1 MKYLPNQTKNKT
13 IFALYVLTVCITPT
27 YIYADEFYSQNRQ
40 YLLGDWNGKRNNLSD
55 QGIDF
60 NVSFTNETATNIDGG
75 FNNDSTVRNANQWTF
90 GTTLDLE
97 KLSGWQNTEAKISIS
112 KREGRSLST
121 DRIADP
127 RTGQFSNVQEIS
139 GRGPVWRLSQ
149 AWIQK
154 GFEDQGLTVK
164 VGRMNM
170 GEDFN
175 SAPCESQNLTLCGAQ
190 VGKTVSELWYNWPIT
205 VWAAN
210 LKYDLNPTS
219 SLSVGVYESNPENT
233 KKSKGFNLSTD
244 GSKGVLIPIEF
255 VWKPKFNGLNG
266 LYRFGAF
273 YSSADAID
281 VLNDENGQAQ
291 LSVEQ
296 REVHSGKYNTWF
308 VAQQQLT
315 QHQDNPKRGISV
327 LLNFN
332 INDKATSEILGSQ
345 QIALQY
351 KGMFD
356 ARPNDSMSLGVART
370 EVNKRLRTRQKLE
383 NELNQVTDVQDP
395 AYVPIQYD
403 ETNVEL
409 NYTFNWSPSI
419 MFRPN
424 IQYVHQAG
432 GLKELNDAWVIGL
445 TTRLNF

>member
-1 MKYLPNQTKNKT
+1 MKYLSIQTRT
-13 IFALYVLTVCITPT
+13 MAFCGLYLCSLTTST

-60 NVSFTNETATNIDGG
+60 NLSFINETATNINGG
-75 FNNDSTVRNANQWTF
+75 FNDDSTVRNANQWTF

-97 KLSGWQNTEAKISIS
+97 KLSGWQNTQAKISIS
-112 KREGRSLST
+112 KRDGRSLST

-149 AWIQK
+149 ASIQK
-154 GFEDQGLTVK
+154 GFEQQGITVK
-164 VGRMNM
+164 LGRMNM

-175 SAPCESQNLTLCGAQ
+175 SAPCEFQNLTLCGSQ

-210 LKYDLNPTS
+210 IKYDLNSAST
-219 SLSVGVYESNPENT
+219 LAIGVYESNPENT
-233 KKSKGFNLSTD
+233 KRSKGFNLSTD
-244 GSKGVLIPIEF
+244 GSKGVLIPVEW
-255 VWKPKFNGLNG
+255 VWRPQPNGLNG
-266 LYRFGAF
+266 IYRFGAF
-273 YSSADAID
+273 YSTAHAID
-281 VLNDENGQAQ
+281 VLRDAQGEAQ
-291 LSVEQ
+291 LLAQQ
-296 REVHSGKYNTWF
+296 RQVHSGKYNTWF

-315 QHQDNPKRGISV
+315 QHSDDPKRG
-327 LLNFN
+327 LTLFLNLN
-332 INDKATSEILGSQ
+332 INDKATSELLGSQ

-351 KGMFD
+351 KGLFD
-356 ARPNDSMSLGVART
+356 ARPNDSIGLGVSRT
-370 EVNKRLRTRQKLE
+370 EVNKQLRARQRLE
-383 NELNQVTDVQDP
+383 NEINQITDYQNP

-409 NYTFNWSPSI
+409 NYTFNWSPSV
-419 MFRPN
+419 MLRPN
-424 IQYVHQAG
+424 LQFVHQAG
-432 GLKELNDAWVIGL
+432 GLKEIKDAWVFGL

>member
-1 MKYLPNQTKNKT
+1 MKYLSIQTRT
-13 IFALYVLTVCITPT
+13 MALCGFYLCSLTAST

-60 NVSFTNETATNIDGG
+60 NLSFTNETATNIDGG
-75 FNNDSTVRNANQWTF
+75 FNDDSTVRNANQWTF

-97 KLSGWQNTEAKISIS
+97 KLIDWQNTQAKISIS
-112 KREGRSLST
+112 KRDGRSLST

-149 AWIQK
+149 ASIQK
-154 GFEDQGLTVK
+154 GFEQQGITVK
-164 VGRMNM
+164 LGRMNM

-175 SAPCESQNLTLCGAQ
+175 SAPCEFQNLTLCGSQ

-210 LKYDLNPTS
+210 IKYDLNSAST
-219 SLSVGVYESNPENT
+219 LALGVYESNPENT
-233 KKSKGFNLSTD
+233 KRSKGFNLSTD
-244 GSKGVLIPIEF
+244 GSKGVLIPVEW
-255 VWKPKFNGLNG
+255 VWRPQPNGLNG
-266 LYRFGAF
+266 IYRFGAF
-273 YSSADAID
+273 YSTADAID
-281 VLNDENGQAQ
+281 VLRDAQGEAQ
-291 LSVEQ
+291 LLAQQ
-296 REVHSGKYNTWF
+296 RQVHSGKYNSWF

-315 QHQDNPKRGISV
+315 QHSDDPKRG
-327 LLNFN
+327 LTLFLNLN
-332 INDKATSEILGSQ
+332 INDKATSELLGSQ

-351 KGMFD
+351 KGLFD
-356 ARPNDSMSLGVART
+356 ARPNDSIGLGVSRT
-370 EVNKRLRTRQKLE
+370 EVNKQLRARQRLE
-383 NELNQVTDVQDP
+383 NEINQITDYQNP

-409 NYTFNWSPSI
+409 NYTFNWSSSV
-419 MFRPN
+419 MLRPN
-424 IQYVHQAG
+424 LQFVHQAG
-432 GLKELNDAWVIGL
+432 GLKEIKDAWVFGL

>member
-1 MKYLPNQTKNKT
+1 MKYLSIQTRT
-13 IFALYVLTVCITPT
+13 MALCGFYLCSLTAST

-60 NVSFTNETATNIDGG
+60 NLSFTNETATNIDGG
-75 FNNDSTVRNANQWTF
+75 FNDDSTVRNANQWTF

-97 KLSGWQNTEAKISIS
+97 KLSGWQNTQAKISIS
-112 KREGRSLST
+112 KRDGRSLST

-149 AWIQK
+149 ASIQK
-154 GFEDQGLTVK
+154 GFEQQGITVK
-164 VGRMNM
+164 LGRMNM

-175 SAPCESQNLTLCGAQ
+175 SAPCEFQNLTLCGSQ

-210 LKYDLNPTS
+210 IKYDLNSAST
-219 SLSVGVYESNPENT
+219 LALGVYESNPENT
-233 KKSKGFNLSTD
+233 KRSKGFNLSTD
-244 GSKGVLIPIEF
+244 GSKGVLIPVEW
-255 VWKPKFNGLNG
+255 VWRPQPNGLNG
-266 LYRFGAF
+266 IYRFGAF
-273 YSSADAID
+273 YSTADAID
-281 VLNDENGQAQ
+281 VLRDAQGEAQ
-291 LSVEQ
+291 LLSQQ
-296 REVHSGKYNTWF
+296 RQVHSGKYNSWF

-315 QHQDNPKRGISV
+315 QHSDDPKRG
-327 LLNFN
+327 LTLFLNLN
-332 INDKATSEILGSQ
+332 INDKATSELLGSQ

-351 KGMFD
+351 KGLFN
-356 ARPNDSMSLGVART
+356 ARPNDSIGLGVSRT
-370 EVNKRLRTRQKLE
+370 EVNKQLRARQRLE
-383 NELNQVTDVQDP
+383 NEINQITDYQNP

-409 NYTFNWSPSI
+409 NYTFNWSPSV
-419 MFRPN
+419 MLRPN
-424 IQYVHQAG
+424 LQFVNQAG
-432 GLKELNDAWVIGL
+432 GLKEIKDAWVFGL

>member
-1 MKYLPNQTKNKT
+1 MKYLSIQTRT
-13 IFALYVLTVCITPT
+13 MALCGFYLCSLTAST

-60 NVSFTNETATNIDGG
+60 NLSFTNETATNIDGG
-75 FNNDSTVRNANQWTF
+75 FNDDSTVRNANQWTF

-97 KLSGWQNTEAKISIS
+97 KLSGWQNTQAKISIS
-112 KREGRSLST
+112 KRDGRSLST

-149 AWIQK
+149 ASIQK
-154 GFEDQGLTVK
+154 GFEQQGITVK
-164 VGRMNM
+164 LGRMNM

-175 SAPCESQNLTLCGAQ
+175 SAPCEFQNLTLCGSQ

-210 LKYDLNPTS
+210 IKYDLNSAST
-219 SLSVGVYESNPENT
+219 LALGVYESNPENT
-233 KKSKGFNLSTD
+233 KRSKGFNLSTD
-244 GSKGVLIPIEF
+244 GSKGVLIPVEW
-255 VWKPKFNGLNG
+255 VWRPQPNGLNG
-266 LYRFGAF
+266 IYRFGAF
-273 YSSADAID
+273 YSTADAID
-281 VLNDENGQAQ
+281 VLRDAQGEAQ
-291 LSVEQ
+291 LLAQQ
-296 REVHSGKYNTWF
+296 RQVHSGKYNSWF

-315 QHQDNPKRGISV
+315 QHSDDPKRG
-327 LLNFN
+327 LTLFLNLN
-332 INDKATSEILGSQ
+332 INDKATSELLGSQ

-351 KGMFD
+351 KGLSD
-356 ARPNDSMSLGVART
+356 ARPNDSIGLGVSRT
-370 EVNKRLRTRQKLE
+370 EVNKQLRARQRLE
-383 NELNQVTDVQDP
+383 NEINQITDYQNP
-395 AYVPIQYD
+395 SYVPIQYD

-409 NYTFNWSPSI
+409 NYTFNWSPSV
-419 MFRPN
+419 MLRPN
-424 IQYVHQAG
+424 LQFVHQAG
-432 GLKELNDAWVIGL
+432 GLKEIKDAWVFGL

>member
-1 MKYLPNQTKNKT
+1 MKYLSIQTRT
-13 IFALYVLTVCITPT
+13 MALCGFYLCSLTAST

-40 YLLGDWNGKRNNLSD
+40 YLLGHWNGNRNNLSD

-60 NVSFTNETATNIDGG
+60 NLSFTNETATNIDGG
-75 FNNDSTVRNANQWTF
+75 FNDDSTVRNANQWTF

-97 KLSGWQNTEAKISIS
+97 KLIDWQNTQAKISIS
-112 KREGRSLST
+112 KRDGRSLST

-149 AWIQK
+149 ASIQK
-154 GFEDQGLTVK
+154 GFEQQGITVK
-164 VGRMNM
+164 LGRMNM

-175 SAPCESQNLTLCGAQ
+175 SAPCEFQNLTLCGSQ

-210 LKYDLNPTS
+210 IKYDVNSASTLAI
-219 SLSVGVYESNPENT
+219 GVYESNPENT
-233 KKSKGFNLSTD
+233 KRSKGFNLSTD
-244 GSKGVLIPIEF
+244 GSKGVLIPVEW
-255 VWKPKFNGLNG
+255 VWRPQPNGLNG
-266 LYRFGAF
+266 IYRFGAF
-273 YSSADAID
+273 YSTADAID
-281 VLNDENGQAQ
+281 VLRDAQGEAQ
-291 LSVEQ
+291 LLAQQ
-296 REVHSGKYNTWF
+296 RQVHSGKYNSWF

-315 QHQDNPKRGISV
+315 QHSDDPKRG
-327 LLNFN
+327 LTLFLNLN
-332 INDKATSEILGSQ
+332 INDKATSELLGSQ

-351 KGMFD
+351 KGLFN
-356 ARPNDSMSLGVART
+356 ARPNDSIGLGVSRT
-370 EVNKRLRTRQKLE
+370 EVNKQLRARQRLE
-383 NELNQVTDVQDP
+383 NEINQITDYQNP

-409 NYTFNWSPSI
+409 NYTFNWSPSV
-419 MFRPN
+419 MLRPN
-424 IQYVHQAG
+424 LQFVHQAG
-432 GLKELNDAWVIGL
+432 GLKEIKDAWVFGL

>member
-1 MKYLPNQTKNKT
+1 MKYLSIQTRT
-13 IFALYVLTVCITPT
+13 MAFCGLYLCSLTTST

-60 NVSFTNETATNIDGG
+60 NLSFTNETATNIDGG
-75 FNNDSTVRNANQWTF
+75 FNDDSTVRNANQWTF

-97 KLSGWQNTEAKISIS
+97 KLSGWQNTQAKISIS
-112 KREGRSLST
+112 KRDGRSLSM

-149 AWIQK
+149 ASIQK
-154 GFEDQGLTVK
+154 GFEQQGITVK
-164 VGRMNM
+164 LGRMNM

-175 SAPCESQNLTLCGAQ
+175 SAPCEFQNLTLCGSQ

-210 LKYDLNPTS
+210 IKYDVNSASTLAI
-219 SLSVGVYESNPENT
+219 GVYESNPENT
-233 KKSKGFNLSTD
+233 KRSKGFNLSTD
-244 GSKGVLIPIEF
+244 GSKGVLIPLEW
-255 VWKPKFNGLNG
+255 VWRPQPNGLNG
-266 LYRFGAF
+266 IYRFGAF
-273 YSSADAID
+273 YSTADAID
-281 VLNDENGQAQ
+281 VLRDAQGEAQ
-291 LSVEQ
+291 LLAQQ
-296 REVHSGKYNTWF
+296 RQVHSGKYNTWF

-315 QHQDNPKRGISV
+315 QHSDDPKRG
-327 LLNFN
+327 LTLFLNLN
-332 INDKATSEILGSQ
+332 INDKVTSELLGSQ

-351 KGMFD
+351 KGLSD
-356 ARPNDSMSLGVART
+356 ARPNDSIGLGVSRT
-370 EVNKRLRTRQKLE
+370 EVNKQLRARQRLE
-383 NELNQVTDVQDP
+383 NEINQITDYQNP

-409 NYTFNWSPSI
+409 NYTFNWSPSV
-419 MFRPN
+419 MLRPN
-424 IQYVHQAG
+424 LQFVHQAG
-432 GLKELNDAWVIGL
+432 GLKEIKDAWVFGL

>member
-1 MKYLPNQTKNKT
+1 MKYLSIQTRT
-13 IFALYVLTVCITPT
+13 MTLCGFYLCSLTAST

-40 YLLGDWNGKRNNLSD
+40 YLLGDWNGKRTNLSD

-60 NVSFTNETATNIDGG
+60 NLSFTNETATNIDGG

-97 KLSGWQNTEAKISIS
+97 KLSGWQNAQAKISIS
-112 KREGRSLST
+112 KRDGRSLST

-127 RTGQFSNVQEIS
+127 RTSQFSNVQEIS

-149 AWIQK
+149 ASIQK
-154 GFEDQGLTVK
+154 GFEQQGITVK
-164 VGRMNM
+164 LGRMNI

-175 SAPCESQNLTLCGAQ
+175 SAPCEFQNLTLCGSQ

-210 LKYDLNPTS
+210 IKYDLNSATT
-219 SLSVGVYESNPENT
+219 LALGVYESNPENT
-233 KKSKGFNLSTD
+233 KRSQGFNLSTD
-244 GSKGVLIPIEF
+244 GSKGVLIPIEW
-255 VWKPKFNGLNG
+255 VWKPQLNGLNG
-266 LYRFGAF
+266 IYRFGAF
-273 YSSADAID
+273 YSTADAID
-281 VLNDENGQAQ
+281 VLTDTKGEAQ
-291 LSVEQ
+291 LSDQERQ
-296 REVHSGKYNTWF
+296 IHSGKYNTWF

-315 QHQDNPKRGISV
+315 QHSDDPKRGLTIF
-327 LLNFN
+327 LNFN
-332 INDKATSEILGSQ
+332 INDKATSELLSSQ

-351 KGMFD
+351 KGLFD
-356 ARPNDSMSLGVART
+356 ARPNDSMGLGVART
-370 EVNKRLRTRQKLE
+370 DVNKRLRARQRLE
-383 NELNQVTDVQDP
+383 NEINQISDYQNP

-409 NYTFNWSPSI
+409 NYTFNWSPSVMI
-419 MFRPN
+419 RPN
-424 IQYVHQAG
+424 LQFVRQAG
-432 GLKELNDAWVIGL
+432 GLKEVKDAWVLGL

>member
-1 MKYLPNQTKNKT
+1 MALCGFYLCSVT
-13 IFALYVLTVCITPT
+13 AST

-60 NVSFTNETATNIDGG
+60 NLSFTNETVTNIDGG
-75 FNNDSTVRNANQWTF
+75 FNDDSTVRNANQWTF

-97 KLSGWQNTEAKISIS
+97 KLSGWQNTQAKISIS
-112 KREGRSLST
+112 KRDGRSLST

-149 AWIQK
+149 ASIQK
-154 GFEDQGLTVK
+154 GFEQQGITVK
-164 VGRMNM
+164 LGRMNM

-175 SAPCESQNLTLCGAQ
+175 SAPCEFQNLTLCGSQ

-210 LKYDLNPTS
+210 IKYDVNSASTLAI
-219 SLSVGVYESNPENT
+219 GVYESNPENT
-233 KKSKGFNLSTD
+233 KRSKGFNLSTD
-244 GSKGVLIPIEF
+244 GSKGVLIPVEW
-255 VWKPKFNGLNG
+255 VWKPQPNGLNG
-266 LYRFGAF
+266 IYRFGAF
-273 YSSADAID
+273 YSTADAID
-281 VLNDENGQAQ
+281 VLRDAQGEAQ
-291 LSVEQ
+291 LLAQQ
-296 REVHSGKYNTWF
+296 RQVHSGKYNTWF

-315 QHQDNPKRGISV
+315 QHSDDPKRG
-327 LLNFN
+327 LTFFLNLN
-332 INDKATSEILGSQ
+332 INDRATSELLGSQ

-351 KGMFD
+351 KGLFD
-356 ARPNDSMSLGVART
+356 ARPNDSIGLGVSRT
-370 EVNKRLRTRQKLE
+370 EVNKQLRARQRLE
-383 NELNQVTDVQDP
+383 NEINQITDYQNP

-409 NYTFNWSPSI
+409 NYTFNWSSSV
-419 MFRPN
+419 MLRPN
-424 IQYVHQAG
+424 LQFVHQAG
-432 GLKELNDAWVIGL
+432 GLKEIKDAWVFGL

>member
-1 MKYLPNQTKNKT
+1 MKYLSIQTRT
-13 IFALYVLTVCITPT
+13 MALCGFYLCSVTAST

-60 NVSFTNETATNIDGG
+60 NLSFTNETVTNIDGG
-75 FNNDSTVRNANQWTF
+75 FNDDSTVRNANQWTF

-97 KLSGWQNTEAKISIS
+97 KLSGWQNTQAKISIS
-112 KREGRSLST
+112 KRDGRSLST

-149 AWIQK
+149 ASIQK
-154 GFEDQGLTVK
+154 GFEQQGITVK
-164 VGRMNM
+164 LGRMNM

-175 SAPCESQNLTLCGAQ
+175 SAPCEFQNLTLCGSQ

-210 LKYDLNPTS
+210 IKYDVNSASTLAI
-219 SLSVGVYESNPENT
+219 GVYESNPENT
-233 KKSKGFNLSTD
+233 KRSKGFNLSTD
-244 GSKGVLIPIEF
+244 GSKGVLIPVEW
-255 VWKPKFNGLNG
+255 VWKPQPNGLNG
-266 LYRFGAF
+266 IYRFGAF
-273 YSSADAID
+273 YSTADAID
-281 VLNDENGQAQ
+281 VLRDAQGEAQ
-291 LSVEQ
+291 LLAQQ
-296 REVHSGKYNTWF
+296 RQVHSGKYNTWF

-315 QHQDNPKRGISV
+315 QHSDDPKRG
-327 LLNFN
+327 LTFFLNLN
-332 INDKATSEILGSQ
+332 INDRATSELLGSQ

-351 KGMFD
+351 KGLFD
-356 ARPNDSMSLGVART
+356 ARPNDSIGLGVSRT
-370 EVNKRLRTRQKLE
+370 EVNKQLRARQRLE
-383 NELNQVTDVQDP
+383 NEINQITDYQNP

-409 NYTFNWSPSI
+409 NYTFNWSSSV
-419 MFRPN
+419 MLRPN
-424 IQYVHQAG
+424 LQFVHQAG
-432 GLKELNDAWVIGL
+432 GLKEIKDAWVFGL

>member
-1 MKYLPNQTKNKT
+1 MALCGFYLCS
-13 IFALYVLTVCITPT
+13 LTTST

-60 NVSFTNETATNIDGG
+60 NLSFTNETATNTDGG
-75 FNNDSTVRNANQWTF
+75 FNDDSTVRNANQWTF

-97 KLSGWQNTEAKISIS
+97 KLSGWQNTQAKISIS
-112 KREGRSLST
+112 KRDGRSLST

-149 AWIQK
+149 ASIQK
-154 GFEDQGLTVK
+154 GFEQQGITVK
-164 VGRMNM
+164 LGRMNM

-175 SAPCESQNLTLCGAQ
+175 SAPCEFQNLTLCGSQ

-210 LKYDLNPTS
+210 IKYDLNSAST
-219 SLSVGVYESNPENT
+219 LAIGVYESNPENT
-233 KKSKGFNLSTD
+233 KRSKGFNLSTD
-244 GSKGVLIPIEF
+244 GSKGVLIPVE
-255 VWKPKFNGLNG
+255 WAWRLQPNGLNG
-266 LYRFGAF
+266 IYRFGAF
-273 YSSADAID
+273 YSTADAID
-281 VLNDENGQAQ
+281 VLRDAQGEAQ
-291 LSVEQ
+291 LLAQQ
-296 REVHSGKYNTWF
+296 RQVHSGKYNTWF

-315 QHQDNPKRGISV
+315 QHSDDPKRG
-327 LLNFN
+327 LTLFLNLN
-332 INDKATSEILGSQ
+332 INDKATSELLGSQ

-351 KGMFD
+351 KGLSD
-356 ARPNDSMSLGVART
+356 ARPNDSIGLGVSRT
-370 EVNKRLRTRQKLE
+370 EVNKQLRARQRLE
-383 NELNQVTDVQDP
+383 NEINQITDYQNP

-409 NYTFNWSPSI
+409 NYTFNWSPSV
-419 MFRPN
+419 MLRPN
-424 IQYVHQAG
+424 LQFVHQAG
-432 GLKELNDAWVIGL
+432 GLKEIKDAWVFGL

>member
-1 MKYLPNQTKNKT
+1 MKYLSIQTRT
-13 IFALYVLTVCITPT
+13 MAFCGLYLCSLTTST

-60 NVSFTNETATNIDGG
+60 NLSFTNETATNIDGG
-75 FNNDSTVRNANQWTF
+75 FNDDSTVRNANQWTF

-97 KLSGWQNTEAKISIS
+97 KLSGWQNTQAKISIS
-112 KREGRSLST
+112 KRDGRSLST

-149 AWIQK
+149 ASIQK
-154 GFEDQGLTVK
+154 GFEQQGITVK
-164 VGRMNM
+164 LGRMNM

-175 SAPCESQNLTLCGAQ
+175 SAPCEFQNLTLCGSQ

-210 LKYDLNPTS
+210 IKYDLNSAST
-219 SLSVGVYESNPENT
+219 LAIGVYESNPENT
-233 KKSKGFNLSTD
+233 KRSKGFNLSTD
-244 GSKGVLIPIEF
+244 GSKGVLIPVEW
-255 VWKPKFNGLNG
+255 VWKPQPNGLNG
-266 LYRFGAF
+266 IYRFGAF
-273 YSSADAID
+273 YSTADAID
-281 VLNDENGQAQ
+281 VLRDAQGEAQ
-291 LSVEQ
+291 LLAQQ
-296 REVHSGKYNTWF
+296 RQVHSGKYNTWF

-315 QHQDNPKRGISV
+315 QHSDDPKRG
-327 LLNFN
+327 LTFFLNLN
-332 INDKATSEILGSQ
+332 INDRATSELLGSQ

-351 KGMFD
+351 KGLFD
-356 ARPNDSMSLGVART
+356 ARPNDSIGLGVSRT
-370 EVNKRLRTRQKLE
+370 EVNKQLRARQRLE
-383 NELNQVTDVQDP
+383 NEINQITDYQNP

-409 NYTFNWSPSI
+409 NYTFNWSSSV
-419 MFRPN
+419 MLRPN
-424 IQYVHQAG
+424 LQFVHQAG
-432 GLKELNDAWVIGL
+432 GLKEIKDAWVFGL

>member
-1 MKYLPNQTKNKT
+1 MKYLSIQTRT
-13 IFALYVLTVCITPT
+13 MALCGFYLCSLTAST

-60 NVSFTNETATNIDGG
+60 NLSFTNETATNIDGG
-75 FNNDSTVRNANQWTF
+75 FNDDSTVRNANQWTF

-97 KLSGWQNTEAKISIS
+97 KLSGWQNTQAKISIS
-112 KREGRSLST
+112 KRDGRSLST

-149 AWIQK
+149 ASIQK
-154 GFEDQGLTVK
+154 GFEQQGITVK
-164 VGRMNM
+164 LGRMNM

-175 SAPCESQNLTLCGAQ
+175 SAPCEFQNLTLCGSQ

-210 LKYDLNPTS
+210 IKYDLNSAST
-219 SLSVGVYESNPENT
+219 LALGVYESNPENT
-233 KKSKGFNLSTD
+233 KRSKGFNLSTD
-244 GSKGVLIPIEF
+244 GSKGVLIPLEW
-255 VWKPKFNGLNG
+255 VWRPQPNGLNG
-266 LYRFGAF
+266 IYRFGAF
-273 YSSADAID
+273 YSTADAID
-281 VLNDENGQAQ
+281 VLRDAQGEAQ
-291 LSVEQ
+291 LLAQQ
-296 REVHSGKYNTWF
+296 RQVHSGKYNSWF

-315 QHQDNPKRGISV
+315 QHSDDPKRG
-327 LLNFN
+327 LTLFLNLN
-332 INDKATSEILGSQ
+332 INDKATSELLGSQ

-351 KGMFD
+351 KGLFN
-356 ARPNDSMSLGVART
+356 ARPNDSIGLGVSRT
-370 EVNKRLRTRQKLE
+370 EVNKQLRARQRLE
-383 NELNQVTDVQDP
+383 NEINQITDYQNP

-409 NYTFNWSPSI
+409 NYTFNWSPSV
-419 MFRPN
+419 MLRPN
-424 IQYVHQAG
+424 LQFVHQAG
-432 GLKELNDAWVIGL
+432 GLKEIKDAWVFGL

>member
-1 MKYLPNQTKNKT
+1 MKYLSIQTRT
-13 IFALYVLTVCITPT
+13 MALCGFYLCSLTTST

-60 NVSFTNETATNIDGG
+60 NLSFTNETATNIDGG
-75 FNNDSTVRNANQWTF
+75 FNDDSTVRNANQWTF
-90 GTTLDLE
+90 GTTIDLE
-97 KLSGWQNTEAKISIS
+97 KLSGWQNTQAKISIS
-112 KREGRSLST
+112 KRDGRSLST

-149 AWIQK
+149 ASIQK
-154 GFEDQGLTVK
+154 GFEQQGITVK
-164 VGRMNM
+164 LGRMNM

-175 SAPCESQNLTLCGAQ
+175 SAPCEFQNLTLCGSQ

-210 LKYDLNPTS
+210 IKYDVNSASTLA
-219 SLSVGVYESNPENT
+219 LGVYESNPENT
-233 KKSKGFNLSTD
+233 KRSKGFNLSTD
-244 GSKGVLIPIEF
+244 GSKGVLIPVEW
-255 VWKPKFNGLNG
+255 VWKPQPNGLNG
-266 LYRFGAF
+266 IYRFGAF
-273 YSSADAID
+273 YSTADAID
-281 VLNDENGQAQ
+281 VLRDAQGEAQ
-291 LSVEQ
+291 LLAQQ
-296 REVHSGKYNTWF
+296 RQVHSGKYNSWF

-315 QHQDNPKRGISV
+315 QHSDDPKRG
-327 LLNFN
+327 LTLFLNLN
-332 INDKATSEILGSQ
+332 INDKATSELLGSQ

-351 KGMFD
+351 KGLFD
-356 ARPNDSMSLGVART
+356 ARPNDSIGLGVSRT
-370 EVNKRLRTRQKLE
+370 EVNKQLRARQRLE
-383 NELNQVTDVQDP
+383 NEINQITDYQNP

-409 NYTFNWSPSI
+409 NYTFNWSPSV
-419 MFRPN
+419 MLRPN
-424 IQYVHQAG
+424 LQFVHQAG
-432 GLKELNDAWVIGL
+432 GLKEIKDAWVFGL

>member
-1 MKYLPNQTKNKT
+1 MKYLSIQTRT
-13 IFALYVLTVCITPT
+13 MALCGFYLCSLTTST

-60 NVSFTNETATNIDGG
+60 NLSFTNETATNIDGG
-75 FNNDSTVRNANQWTF
+75 FNDDSTVRNANQWTF

-97 KLSGWQNTEAKISIS
+97 KLSGWQNTQAKISIS
-112 KREGRSLST
+112 KRDGRSLST

-149 AWIQK
+149 ASIQK
-154 GFEDQGLTVK
+154 GFEQQGITVK
-164 VGRMNM
+164 LGRMNM

-175 SAPCESQNLTLCGAQ
+175 SAPCEFQNLTLCGSQ

-210 LKYDLNPTS
+210 IKYDLNSAST
-219 SLSVGVYESNPENT
+219 LAIGVYESNPENT
-233 KKSKGFNLSTD
+233 KRSKGFNLSTD
-244 GSKGVLIPIEF
+244 GSKGVLIPVEW
-255 VWKPKFNGLNG
+255 VWRPQPNGLNG
-266 LYRFGAF
+266 IYRFGAF
-273 YSSADAID
+273 YSTADAID
-281 VLNDENGQAQ
+281 VLRDAQGEAQ
-291 LSVEQ
+291 LLAQQ
-296 REVHSGKYNTWF
+296 RQVHSGKYNTWF

-315 QHQDNPKRGISV
+315 QHSDDPKRG
-327 LLNFN
+327 LTFFLNLN
-332 INDKATSEILGSQ
+332 INDKATSELLSSQ

-351 KGMFD
+351 KGLFN
-356 ARPNDSMSLGVART
+356 ARPNDSMGLGLART
-370 EVNKRLRTRQKLE
+370 EVNKRLRVRQELE
-383 NELNQVTDVQDP
+383 NKVNQITDYQNP
-395 AYVPIQYD
+395 AYVPVQYD

-409 NYTFNWSPSI
+409 NYTFNWSPSV

-424 IQYVHQAG
+424 LQFVHQAG
-432 GLKELNDAWVIGL
+432 GLKEVKDAWVFGL

>member
-1 MKYLPNQTKNKT
+1 MKYLSIQTRT
-13 IFALYVLTVCITPT
+13 MALCGFYLCSLTAST

-60 NVSFTNETATNIDGG
+60 NLSFTNETATNIDGG
-75 FNNDSTVRNANQWTF
+75 FNDDSTVRNANQWTF

-97 KLSGWQNTEAKISIS
+97 KLSGWQNTQAKISIS
-112 KREGRSLST
+112 KRDGRSLST

-149 AWIQK
+149 ASIQK
-154 GFEDQGLTVK
+154 GFEQQGITVK
-164 VGRMNM
+164 LGRMNM

-175 SAPCESQNLTLCGAQ
+175 SAPCEFQNLTLCGSQ

-210 LKYDLNPTS
+210 IKYDLNSAST
-219 SLSVGVYESNPENT
+219 LALGVYESNPENT
-233 KKSKGFNLSTD
+233 KRSKGFNLSTD
-244 GSKGVLIPIEF
+244 GSKGVLIPVEW
-255 VWKPKFNGLNG
+255 VWRPQPNGLNG
-266 LYRFGAF
+266 IYRFGAF
-273 YSSADAID
+273 YSTADAID
-281 VLNDENGQAQ
+281 VLRDAQGEAQ
-291 LSVEQ
+291 LLAQQ
-296 REVHSGKYNTWF
+296 RQVHSGKYNTWF

-315 QHQDNPKRGISV
+315 QHSDDPKRG
-327 LLNFN
+327 LTFFLNLN
-332 INDKATSEILGSQ
+332 INDRATSELLGSQ

-351 KGMFD
+351 KGLFD
-356 ARPNDSMSLGVART
+356 ARPNDSIGLGVSRT
-370 EVNKRLRTRQKLE
+370 EVNKQLRARQRLE
-383 NELNQVTDVQDP
+383 NEINQITDYQNP

-409 NYTFNWSPSI
+409 NYTFNWSSSV
-419 MFRPN
+419 MLRPN
-424 IQYVHQAG
+424 LQFVHQAG
-432 GLKELNDAWVIGL
+432 GLKEIKDAWVFGL